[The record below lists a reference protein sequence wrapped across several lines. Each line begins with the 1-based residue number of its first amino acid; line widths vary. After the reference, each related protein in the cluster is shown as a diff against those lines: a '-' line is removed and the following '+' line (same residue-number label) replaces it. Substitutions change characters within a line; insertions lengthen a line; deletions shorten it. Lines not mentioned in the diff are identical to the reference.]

1 VFDYEIR
8 HHLSGETCILAKH
21 LLEEKLV
28 EQYEFSIII
37 GSTGPAT
44 SAADIAGCPSR
55 GR

>member
-1 VFDYEIR
+1 MWYSRR
-8 HHLSGETCILAKH
+8 HHLSGETCSLVKH
-21 LLEEKLV
+21 LLEEKLA

-44 SAADIAGCPSR
+44 SEADIAGCPSR